1 MDVRNLGSPFFVM
14 KGEVTENCG
23 EDSYT
28 TGCVEDQFYYQGVF
42 DGCGGLGARTYAQL
56 HGHTGAWAASRA
68 AGMTTDRFMHE
79 GKLRFLAEDGPAL
92 QRELAEDFKKL
103 KNAYTENG
111 GITIRGSLSRSFP
124 TTAAIAAIRPETNNT
139 ILCEFLWAGDSRGYI
154 LDQYGLSQVTRDD
167 IDSDADALENLK
179 QDGRLVNTINADV
192 SFEVHVR
199 QVRLNLP
206 SVVITATDGGFSYF
220 ETPMN
225 FEAALL
231 ATLRQANVP
240 EEWEEGMNALLRRK
254 AGDDFTLAIS
264 CFGFADFTQVK
275 NYFYNRF
282 TALTNTYGIHSDK
295 ADYETLKKLWEDYK
309 RSYYRWD
316 GRCQS

>member
-1 MDVRNLGSPFFVM
+1 
-14 KGEVTENCG
+14 
-23 EDSYT
+23 
-28 TGCVEDQFYYQGVF
+28 
-42 DGCGGLGARTYAQL
+42 
-56 HGHTGAWAASRA
+56 
-68 AGMTTDRFMHE
+68 MTTDRFMHE
-79 GKLRFLAEDGPAL
+79 GKLQFLAEDGPAL

-282 TALTNTYGIHSDK
+282 TALTNTYVIPSDK